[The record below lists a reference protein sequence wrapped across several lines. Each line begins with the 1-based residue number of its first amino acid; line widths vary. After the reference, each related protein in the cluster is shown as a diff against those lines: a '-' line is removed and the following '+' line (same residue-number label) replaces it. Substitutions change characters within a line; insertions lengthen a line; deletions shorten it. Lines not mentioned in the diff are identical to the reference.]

1 MKATI
6 SASSPIP
13 PGILYLDYA
22 ATTPLAPEVLEA
34 MMPFL
39 TSSFGNASTLY
50 SLGAECREAIHAARE
65 TMARFVGAEDPNEI
79 VFTSGGTESDN
90 AAIRGVLEANPGKR
104 VVCSSI
110 EHHAVLDTCKAAA
123 GQRCVVVEVGPDG
136 ILDPDALRAAMPDDA
151 CLVSVMHAN
160 NEIGVIQPIRE
171 LAAIAHE
178 AGAVFHTDAVQSAGK
193 IPIDVVEMGI
203 DLLSISAHKLYGP
216 KGVGALYVK
225 KGTPL
230 RSQQTGGEQEHGRR
244 GGTSNTPGIVGLAKA
259 AELAMEEM
267 AEESVRLRTLRDRLI
282 DGVLN
287 SVPDSRL
294 TGAREPRLPHNAH
307 FLFRGC
313 EGESILLNLDHV
325 GLCCSA
331 GAACASGSVEMS
343 HVLRALH
350 IEPEWGQGSIR
361 VSLGRYT
368 TEPDIE
374 RAIRALAS
382 AVEQVRRLTTS
393 PPLVT

>member
-1 MKATI
+1 MKATT
-6 SASSPIP
+6 SANSPIP

-39 TSSFGNASTLY
+39 TSSFGNANTLY
-50 SLGAECREAIHAARE
+50 SLGAECREAIYAARE
-65 TMARFVGAEDPNEI
+65 TMARFIGAEDPSEV

-90 AAIRGVLEANPGKR
+90 AAIRGVLEANPGKS

-110 EHHAVLDTCKAAA
+110 EHHAVLDTCKAVARD
-123 GQRCVVVEVGPDG
+123 RCVVVDVGPDG
-136 ILDPDALRAAMPDDA
+136 ILSPDALRAAMPPDP

-160 NEIGVIQPIRE
+160 NEIGVIQPIRK
-171 LAAIAHE
+171 LAAVAHE
-178 AGAVFHTDAVQSAGK
+178 AGAAFHTDAVQSAGK

-225 KGTPL
+225 KGTPI
-230 RSQQTGGEQEHGRR
+230 RTQQTGGEQEFGKR

-259 AELAMEEM
+259 AEIAMEEM
-267 AEESVRLRTLRDRLI
+267 AEEAVRLRALRDRLI
-282 DGVLN
+282 DGVL
-287 SVPDSRL
+287 SLVPDCRV
-294 TGAREPRLPHNAH
+294 TGAHEPRLPHNAH

-325 GLCCSA
+325 GICCSA

-343 HVLRALH
+343 HVLRALR

-368 TEPDIE
+368 TEADIE
-374 RAIRALAS
+374 RAITALAS
-382 AVEQVRRLTTS
+382 AVEQVRRLTAS
-393 PPLVT
+393 PPLSS